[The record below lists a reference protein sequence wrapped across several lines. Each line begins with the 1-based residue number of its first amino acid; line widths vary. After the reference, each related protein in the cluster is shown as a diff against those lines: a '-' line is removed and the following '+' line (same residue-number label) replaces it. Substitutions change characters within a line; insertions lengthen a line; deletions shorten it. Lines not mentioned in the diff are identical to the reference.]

1 MSLATR
7 DTSRLVERFGVEITK
22 FLTDADRTRYGS
34 SLFDMRKRTL
44 LGMYSLFEH
53 ECWFLQEVAAR
64 REPVEMARG
73 LKRLCARPNGHI
85 INAIPWSYLVPRE
98 NELAMGHRRTEDE
111 EELRW
116 LMAYW
121 AELAEAYRPGEEL
134 LPAESGNT
142 QPTLAP
148 DRATE
153 LLMRLDQGERDLELI
168 QRTAARL
175 EMMNFVICGEVRG
188 RNFFHGPYPG
198 AQPGATVFVQEFTEL
213 QRRQQPW
220 TEGLLAF
227 PVENVAIIRETT
239 GVELAFDV
247 FGFMLA
253 SGGNYRDHMVRAT
266 AVTIDEHGEGRELD
280 DAELE
285 AFGGHAQEATRGGY
299 ERIATWDDDF
309 RILYGLYHYLSEM
322 APFAEAVGAP
332 ELNVELRGRMEETG
346 HRRLADIR
354 AMGDVAPVWAQWGQ
368 GGPTFTAP

>member
-7 DTSRLVERFGVEITK
+7 DTSQLVDRFGVEIAK
-22 FLTDADRTRYGS
+22 FLNDADRTRYGS

-53 ECWFLQEVAAR
+53 EFWFLQEVAAR
-64 REPVEMARG
+64 REPVEMAQG
-73 LKRLCARPNGHI
+73 LKRLCARPNGHL

-98 NELAMGHRRTEDE
+98 NELAMGRRRAEDE
-111 EELRW
+111 GELRW

-121 AELAEAYRPGEEL
+121 AQLAEAYRPGEEL

-142 QPTLAP
+142 QPTLAA
-148 DRATE
+148 DRAAE
-153 LLMRLDQGERDLELI
+153 LLSRLDRAERDLELI

-220 TEGLLAF
+220 TEGLLCF
-227 PVENVAIIRETT
+227 PVENVAIIRETV

-266 AVTIDEHGEGRELD
+266 AVTIDEHGESRELG

-299 ERIATWDDDF
+299 ERIATWDEDF

-322 APFAEAVGAP
+322 APFAEAVDAP
-332 ELNVELRGRMEETG
+332 ELNVELRARMEETG
-346 HRRLADIR
+346 HHRLADIR
-354 AMGDVAPVWAQWGQ
+354 AMGDVAPVWAQWGN

>member
-1 MSLATR
+1 MRLATR
-7 DTSRLVERFGVEITK
+7 DTGQLVERFGAEITK
-22 FLTDADRTRYGS
+22 FLNDADRTRYGS

-53 ECWFLQEVAAR
+53 ECWFLGEVAAR
-64 REPVEMARG
+64 REPTALAQG
-73 LKRLCARPNGHI
+73 WKRICARPNGHL

-98 NELAMGHRRTEDE
+98 NELALGRRRAEDE
-111 EELRW
+111 QQLRW
-116 LMAYW
+116 LMSFW
-121 AELAEAYRPGEEL
+121 AALAEAYRPGEEL
-134 LPAESGNT
+134 LPAESGHT
-142 QPTLAP
+142 QPTLAA
-148 DRATE
+148 DAAVG
-153 LLMRLDQGERDLELI
+153 LLSRLDEGERDLELL

-213 QRRQQPW
+213 QHRQQPW
-220 TEGLLAF
+220 TDGLLSF

-266 AVTIDEHGEGRELD
+266 AMTVDECGESRALD

-285 AFGGHAQEATRGGY
+285 AYGGHAQQATRGGY
-299 ERIATWDDDF
+299 ERIATWDEDF

-332 ELNVELRGRMEETG
+332 ELNVELRARMEETG
-346 HRRLADIR
+346 RRRLKDIR
-354 AMGDVAPVWAQWGQ
+354 AMGDVAPVWAQWGN